1 MWRSLA
7 ILWVALAAGCGVL
20 PDKIDE
26 TSNWS
31 AQRLYTEAK
40 QLLDE
45 GAFDQSVKMYEKL
58 EARYPYGRYAQQA
71 QIEVAY
77 AYYRAGDRVQA
88 LAACERFI
96 RLHPNHPNVD
106 YIFYLR
112 GLVDFNEDMG
122 FMSKISRQD
131 MTERDPK
138 GLKDSFDSLKE
149 LVTRYPDS
157 KYVPDAAAR
166 MGYLVNALA
175 AAEVHVARYYFRRGA
190 FLSAATRAQYA
201 ISNFQQSPST
211 EEALYILVRS
221 YEQLGLDDLRED
233 AERVM
238 QKNFPNSE
246 FPQYGFRDGADDPFW
261 KLW

>member
-1 MWRSLA
+1 MLS
-7 ILWVALAAGCGVL
+7 AGCNIL
-20 PDKIDE
+20 PKKIDE
-26 TSNWS
+26 TANWS

-77 AYYRAGDRVQA
+77 AYYRSGDRVQA

-96 RLHPNHPNVD
+96 RLHPNHPNID

-138 GLKDSFDSLKE
+138 GLRDSFDALKE
-149 LVTRYPDS
+149 LITRYPES
-157 KYVPDAAAR
+157 KYTPDATIR
-166 MGYLVNALA
+166 MNYLVNSLA
-175 AAEVHVARYYFRRGA
+175 AHEVHVARYYIKRGA
-190 FLSAATRAQYA
+190 YLAAANRAQFA
-201 ISNFQQSPST
+201 VSNYQQSPAV
-211 EEALYILVRS
+211 EEALYILMVAYDS
-221 YEQLGLDDLRED
+221 LGLTDLRDD
-233 AERVM
+233 AQRVM
-238 QKNFPNSE
+238 LKNY
-246 FPQYGFRDGADDPFW
+246 PQSDFLARGFKRPGEDDPWW

>member
-7 ILWVALAAGCGVL
+7 IVWVVLAAGCSIL
-20 PDKIDE
+20 PAKIDE
-26 TSNWS
+26 TANWS
-31 AQRLYTEAK
+31 AQKLYTEAK
-40 QLLDE
+40 TLLDE
-45 GAFDQSVKMYEKL
+45 GSYDQATKMYEKL
-58 EARYPYGRYAQQA
+58 EARFPYGRYAQQA
-71 QIEVAY
+71 QIEIAY
-77 AYYRAGDRVQA
+77 AYYRAEDRVQA

-96 RLHPNHPNVD
+96 RLHPNHPNID
-106 YIFYLR
+106 YVFYLR
-112 GLVDFNEDMG
+112 GLIDFNEDLG

-149 LVTRYPDS
+149 LVTRYPNS
-157 KYVPDAAAR
+157 KYVPDATAR

-175 AAEVHVARYYFRRGA
+175 ASEVHVARYYFRRGA
-190 FLSAATRAQYA
+190 YLAAANRAQFA

-221 YEQLGLDDLRED
+221 YEELGLADLQED
-233 AERVM
+233 AQRVM
-238 QKNFPNSE
+238 TKNFPNSTYPE
-246 FPQYGFRDGADDPFW
+246 LGFQDGKDDPFW

>member
-1 MWRSLA
+1 VFVVLS
-7 ILWVALAAGCGVL
+7 AGCNIL
-20 PDKIDE
+20 PKKIDQ
-26 TSNWS
+26 TANWS

-77 AYYRAGDRVQA
+77 AYYRSGDRVQA

-96 RLHPNHPNVD
+96 RLHPNHPNID

-138 GLKDSFDSLKE
+138 GLRDSFDALKE
-149 LVTRYPDS
+149 LITRYPDS
-157 KYVPDAAAR
+157 KYVPDAKAR

-175 AAEVHVARYYFRRGA
+175 GAEVHVARYYFRRGA
-190 FLSAATRAQYA
+190 YLAAANRAQFA
-201 ISNFQQSPST
+201 ISNFQESPST
-211 EEALYILVRS
+211 EEALYILTRS
-221 YEQLGLDDLRED
+221 YEKLGLSDLQED
-233 AERVM
+233 AQRVM
-238 QKNFPNSE
+238 VKNFPNSTYPE
-246 FPQYGFRDGADDPFW
+246 LGFQDGKDDPWW
-261 KLW
+261 KIW

>member
-1 MWRSLA
+1 MWR
-7 ILWVALAAGCGVL
+7 ILTIVFVVL
-20 PDKIDE
+20 SASCSILPKKIDE
-26 TSNWS
+26 TANWS

-77 AYYRAGDRVQA
+77 AYYRSGDRVQA

-96 RLHPNHPNVD
+96 RLHPNHPNID

-138 GLKDSFDSLKE
+138 GLRDSFDALKE
-149 LVTRYPDS
+149 LITRYPDS
-157 KYVPDAAAR
+157 KYVPDAKAR

-190 FLSAATRAQYA
+190 YLAAANRAQFA
-201 ISNFQQSPST
+201 ISNFQESPST
-211 EEALYILVRS
+211 EEALYILTRS
-221 YEQLGLDDLRED
+221 YEQLGLSDLQED
-233 AERVM
+233 AQRVM
-238 QKNFPNSE
+238 VKNFPDSSYPE
-246 FPQYGFRDGADDPFW
+246 LGFQDGKDDPWW